1 MSSLRPFTPAS
12 QSKQRGLYS
21 DISQHPNR
29 ESTKHAITKPN
40 TRSLLQRANAA
51 VGVTKF
57 KPKSEFKPKRP
68 TSDRQGVA
76 RRAFDPK
83 VQKAYVVQAEEVP
96 RKIEVERRKRS
107 FAAKDIASLLAARGL
122 SEPSLLPVSP
132 LPAQPT
138 PSTSSAS
145 APSHSKPTFQLAL
158 QLFDDTDFDDRNPEE
173 WLDSGVHEDT
183 DTTPSVPAKTLAFV
197 DDKELAWVSCTVEA
211 YDSEAF
217 EYTVRLASST
227 DDTEDTAT
235 SSSSSSTATTTTTR
249 PRILVL
255 FAAEDPEVF
264 ADRVLAAYN
273 LRRDTENRL
282 RYAVTVDCMPI
293 SEQVSMKDLDEDI
306 ERHLSKAVG
315 STMSTFPRVFAS
327 VCPQFVHSPV
337 W

>member
-1 MSSLRPFTPAS
+1 MMS
-12 QSKQRGLYS
+12 YS
-21 DISQHPNR
+21 THVRTYTHMQ
-29 ESTKHAITKPN
+29 
-40 TRSLLQRANAA
+40 
-51 VGVTKF
+51 
-57 KPKSEFKPKRP
+57 
-68 TSDRQGVA
+68 VA

-197 DDKELAWVSCTVEA
+197 DDKVC
-211 YDSEAF
+211 
-217 EYTVRLASST
+217 
-227 DDTEDTAT
+227 
-235 SSSSSSTATTTTTR
+235 
-249 PRILVL
+249 L
-255 FAAEDPEVF
+255 FACFTTIIVMRT
-264 ADRVLAAYN
+264 RVRAFGGEGQGVSVSLPTLTTAF
-273 LRRDTENRL
+273 
-282 RYAVTVDCMPI
+282 DCTP
-293 SEQVSMKDLDEDI
+293 
-306 ERHLSKAVG
+306 
-315 STMSTFPRVFAS
+315 T
-327 VCPQFVHSPV
+327 
-337 W
+337 